1 MEVEELKSIY
11 QKSNKELDNK
21 NIEFNSGIIHSK
33 CWFLKHRNAIEGT
46 ICIITSIII
55 LIFVFGKIQ
64 KSDIISLNTLIVCIA
79 GGIIAL
85 YPFTKGVF
93 TILFHFKEKQWEYS
107 VNYMIHTRLINQLY
121 FVYERMFWL
130 WILLPLVLIALPFI
144 AVNWII
150 MPEGTAITYCMTAGI
165 IYLTTLIVLS
175 KWLWKKRKAII
186 SRIKDIENEK

>member
-1 MEVEELKSIY
+1 
-11 QKSNKELDNK
+11 
-21 NIEFNSGIIHSK
+21 
-33 CWFLKHRNAIEGT
+33 
-46 ICIITSIII
+46 
-55 LIFVFGKIQ
+55 
-64 KSDIISLNTLIVCIA
+64 
-79 GGIIAL
+79 
-85 YPFTKGVF
+85 
-93 TILFHFKEKQWEYS
+93 
-107 VNYMIHTRLINQLY
+107 MIHTRLINQLY